1 MSVLDWSEQ
10 GGSAPQNYQDFL
22 VPAMFAPFAETLVEQ
37 AGVQAG
43 SRVLDVACGTGVVS
57 RTAARRAGHSGAVT
71 GIDLGEPTLAVARAQ
86 PAEKGAAPIEYLQ
99 ADATALPVEDA
110 AFDAALCQQGLQ
122 FMPDR
127 TAVLSEMRRAL
138 VPGGRLAASTWT
150 RLESNPWGPISE
162 AVGRHIGEEARQL
175 MRSPHILPGE
185 ELRAAAERAGFS
197 DIDLREETIEC
208 TWASHRDFAR
218 RTMASGPTA
227 QMFAAA
233 SEAAQEAVARE
244 AAEEL
249 APYATPDGRLTM
261 PMTSFVVLAR
271 A

>member
-1 MSVLDWSEQ
+1 MDWSKQ
-10 GGSAPQNYQDFL
+10 GGSGPQNYQDFL
-22 VPAMFAPFAETLVEQ
+22 VPAMFAPFAKSLVDQ

-43 SRVLDVACGTGVVS
+43 SRVLDVACGTGIVS
-57 RTAARRAGHSGAVT
+57 RTAARRAGGSGSVT
-71 GIDLGEPTLAVARAQ
+71 GIDLGEPTLAVARAE
-86 PAEKGAAPIEYLQ
+86 PAEEGAAPIEYLQ

-110 AFDAALCQQGLQ
+110 AFDVALCQQGLQ

-138 VPGGRLAASTWT
+138 VPGGRLAAATWT
-150 RLESNPWGPISE
+150 KLESNPWGPVSE
-162 AVGRHIGEEARQL
+162 AFGRHIGEEAAQL
-175 MRSPHILPGE
+175 MRSPHILPAE
-185 ELRAAAERAGFS
+185 ELRMAAERAGFT

-218 RTMASGPTA
+218 RTIASSPTA

-233 SEAAQEAVARE
+233 PEAAQRAVADE
-244 AAEEL
+244 VAEKL
-249 APYATPDGRLTM
+249 APHATPDGRLTM
-261 PMTSFVVLAR
+261 PMTSFVLLAR